1 VITRDDGE
9 DGWTGFEGQDP
20 AFDRD
25 RAAEVDMLYRGVDTL
40 RDAVPRQHV
49 NHGTLEFALFEVSRV
64 LEEAAR
70 STSSGEDVPAGV
82 YQAALA
88 IARHLEHYGAG
99 TDGSTD
105 RSLLSEPAPRLRPS
119 R

>member
-1 VITRDDGE
+1 VITADDGA
-9 DGWTGFEGQDP
+9 DGWTGTGEKVSGS
-20 AFDRD
+20 ALRT
-25 RAAEVDMLYRGVDTL
+25 AAEVDLLYRGVDAL
-40 RDAVPRQHV
+40 RDAVPRQHQE
-49 NHGTLEFALFEVSRV
+49 HGTLEFALFEVSRV

-82 YQAALA
+82 YRAALA

-99 TDGSTD
+99 TDGSME
-105 RSLLSEPAPRLRPS
+105 RSTPPTPAPEPGPS